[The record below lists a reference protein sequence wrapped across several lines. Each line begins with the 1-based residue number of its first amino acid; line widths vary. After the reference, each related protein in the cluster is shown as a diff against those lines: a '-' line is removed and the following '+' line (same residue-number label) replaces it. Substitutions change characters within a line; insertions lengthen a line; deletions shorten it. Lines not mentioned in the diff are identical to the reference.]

1 MIKSYDISVIVLLTN
16 NITNICGGI
25 SKIQVILWVA
35 YTCNVKGIEEVE
47 KMGGS

>member
-1 MIKSYDISVIVLLTN
+1 MIYQTN

-25 SKIQVILWVA
+25 SKIQVILRVT